1 MNIEPASAEV
11 EIQPASQIGS
21 HTSSFEVLCI
31 RLMRVEDALTELAS
45 TDGLGE
51 AFQRETLAIRD
62 AFHSRRIT
70 VQPRQR
76 QMR

>member
-1 MNIEPASAEV
+1 MNIQAASAEV
-11 EIQPASQIGS
+11 QIQLVSQNGS
-21 HTSSFEVLCI
+21 ATTSFEVLCL
-31 RLMRVEDALTELAS
+31 RLMRVEDALTELAK
-45 TDGLGE
+45 TDGLGA
-51 AFQRETLAIRD
+51 AFQREALAIRD